1 MIVFRNCAVLLV
13 IGSICSFL
21 YGIFQLHVEV
31 EPNACRMT
39 YMFGQPMFAPVKFSA
54 NKQYPNYGL
63 YYYYEGVRQDPLKT
77 RMTGAPVIFVPGN
90 GGSYKQVRSLASV
103 ALRKAREQY
112 EAGIHLDYYTI
123 DFDEELSAVYGGYM
137 YHQQSFLKHCIRTI
151 LSLYRQPSQIV
162 LIGHS
167 MGGKLAQS
175 VLTDAEISQHINAII
190 SISTPLDQPV
200 LNLDAHLGQFYLD
213 THTQLSRTRTASK
226 PTNNTNVCQSLHQ
239 KQLSEER
246 MARQELSPILDNVLL
261 ISTGGGNR
269 DLLVNAG
276 LTSSQFNDLHAMT
289 SSIPRVSLSCD
300 HLSAVWCLQFM
311 QVINR
316 FLFSIAQ
323 RRNDETVIFS
333 SNKQRNMHSAL
344 AHFVRRR
351 PRQQGLVSLQSKN
364 NWHEERRLV
373 INKFFAKGVKTH
385 YHELIGLQRQ
395 ERYKKLAIEALNVE
409 GDENWLFG
417 CEAHK
422 HNDTESPICDK
433 ATPLTHLIQRL
444 PNVDIERSVAV
455 LDLYNLRKT
464 YQQWTHLLVRLPPGS
479 QRTGYNLDIYDPKER
494 VVDIRIPR
502 WYAYGRRIAI
512 NETLQGTLH
521 YKLRIAELVEPYQGL
536 RVLVEPLQCLQ
547 SNYLITARLCVP
559 WAAGFERYQTLT
571 SLDQKPGLYI
581 NVPTLMPK
589 HYNTSLNPVMLD
601 LYLDPICRY
610 RISYEYSYADALSR
624 IVLQYCGWIPAH
636 LVCVLLIV
644 LRNQLD
650 KFQQRG
656 TFKSLKPYLGYLQ
669 YTSLYL
675 VTGCR
680 LLKKIIMNLKF
691 LPEPEP
697 LDFSINVSIII
708 HCTAIGLSVL
718 IALGC
723 WLALAFYGN
732 VFYRLALR
740 LTRLSTASSNILL
753 SIMTHLPITY
763 GILTIGVALGASS
776 GLGLLL
782 AFIFYFLMISNAYK
796 DYLEDYLWQK
806 AADLVHLASGTAVN
820 QTEEPTNNQETENSD
835 NEQSQNENEGEAED
849 EDGNDTDNDNE
860 VKPEVKQSQAAKKKT
875 DNEDDSCVGLQNFSF
890 HVTLLLMLFIV
901 LLLNGPTTL
910 AWLRSRRHGINLPDP
925 TIFSSITVLAS
936 LSLLLQLR
944 APQKLRGYWM
954 LSIVLY
960 VCAGCVLLY
969 SQAAV
974 YRLNYVIAGAFA
986 LLAGQQSIGCLL
998 EKLLPKYYD

>member
-1 MIVFRNCAVLLV
+1 MILFRNCAVLLV
-13 IGSICSFL
+13 IASICSFI
-21 YGIFQLHVEV
+21 YGIGQLHVEV

-39 YMFGQPMFAPVKFSA
+39 YMFGEPMFARVRFSA

-63 YYYYEGVRQDPLKT
+63 YYYYEGVRQDPLKS

-90 GGSYKQVRSLASV
+90 AGSYKQVRSLASV

-112 EAGIHLDYYTI
+112 DSGIHLDYYTI

-151 LSLYRQPSQIV
+151 LTLYRQPSPIV

-200 LNLDAHLGQFYLD
+200 LNLDAHLGQFYVD

-226 PTNNTNVCQSLHQ
+226 PTNTTNVCQSLHQ

-246 MARQELSPILDNVLL
+246 MASQELTPKLDNVLL

-289 SSIPRVSLSCD
+289 SAIPRVSLSCD

-323 RRNDETVIFS
+323 RRSDDTVIFS
-333 SNKQRNMHSAL
+333 SNKQRNMQSAL
-344 AHFVRRR
+344 THFVRLR
-351 PRQQGLVSLQSKN
+351 PRQQGLVSMQSRS
-364 NWHEERRLV
+364 NWHEERHLV
-373 INKFFAKGVKTH
+373 INKFFANGVRTH
-385 YHELIGLQRQ
+385 YHELIGIQRQ

-422 HNDTESPICDK
+422 HNDTDSLICDK

-444 PNVDIERSVAV
+444 PNADIEARSVAV

-479 QRTGYNLDIYDPKER
+479 RRTGYNLDIYDPKER
-494 VVDIRIPR
+494 IVDIRIPR

-521 YKLRIAELVEPYQGL
+521 YKLRIAEMVEPYQGL
-536 RVLVEPLQCLQ
+536 RVHVEPLQCLQ
-547 SNYLITARLCVP
+547 PKYRITARLCVP

-571 SLDQKPGLYI
+571 SPDQNPGLYV

-589 HYNTSLNPVMLD
+589 HYNTSLNPVILD

-624 IVLQYCGWIPAH
+624 IVLQFYGWLPAH

-656 TFKSLKPYLGYLQ
+656 SFKSLKPYLGYLQ
-669 YTSLYL
+669 YASLYL

-680 LLKKIIMNLKF
+680 LLKKLVMNVKL

-697 LDFSINVSIII
+697 LDYSINVSIII
-708 HCTAIGLSVL
+708 HCTAIGLSIL
-718 IALGC
+718 AALGV
-723 WLALAFYGN
+723 WLALALYGN

-740 LTRLSTASSNILL
+740 LTRLSPSSSNILL

-763 GILTIGVALGASS
+763 GILTIGVALGAIS

-782 AFIFYFLMISNAYK
+782 AFIFYFLMLSNAYK
-796 DYLEDYLWQK
+796 DHLEDYLWQK
-806 AADLVHLASGTAVN
+806 AADLVHLASGTAGNSENAQSLNTDDNAVEN
-820 QTEEPTNNQETENSD
+820 PIENETET
-835 NEQSQNENEGEAED
+835 EVELAATAETSQPAKQKTDKED
-849 EDGNDTDNDNE
+849 E
-860 VKPEVKQSQAAKKKT
+860 
-875 DNEDDSCVGLQNFSF
+875 SCVGLQNFPF
-890 HVTLLLMLFIV
+890 HVTLLLLLLML

-925 TIFSSITVLAS
+925 SLFSNITVLAS

-944 APQKLRGYWM
+944 APQKLRGYWI
-954 LSIVLY
+954 LSLVLY
-960 VCAGCVLLY
+960 FCAGCVLLY
-969 SQAAV
+969 SQAAI
-974 YRLNYVIAGAFA
+974 YRLNYVIAVAFA
-986 LLAGQQSIGCLL
+986 LLAGQQSLGCLL
-998 EKLLPKYYD
+998 EKILPKFLD

>member
-13 IGSICSFL
+13 IGSICSFI
-21 YGIFQLHVEV
+21 YGIGQLHVEV

-39 YMFGQPMFAPVKFSA
+39 YMFGEPMFARVHFAA
-54 NKQYPNYGL
+54 NKQFPNYGL
-63 YYYYEGVRQDPLKT
+63 YYYYESVRRESPLKS

-90 GGSYKQVRSLASV
+90 AGSYKQVRSLASV
-103 ALRKAREQY
+103 ALRKAREHV
-112 EAGIHLDYYTI
+112 ETGVHLDYYTI

-137 YHQQSFLKHCIRTI
+137 YHQQKFLKHCIRSI
-151 LSLYRQPSQIV
+151 LTLYRQPSPIV

-200 LNLDAHLGQFYLD
+200 LNLDAHLGQFYVD

-226 PTNNTNVCQSLHQ
+226 PTNSTNVCQSLHQ

-246 MARQELSPILDNVLL
+246 MASQELSPKLDNVLL

-289 SSIPRVSLSCD
+289 SAIPRVSLSCD

-323 RRNDETVIFS
+323 RRSDDTVIFS
-333 SNKQRNMHSAL
+333 DNKQRNMHSAL
-344 AHFVRRR
+344 SHFVRRR
-351 PRQQGLVSLQSKN
+351 PRQQSLVNLPSRT

-373 INKFFAKGVKTH
+373 INKFFASGLKSQ

-395 ERYKKLAIEALNVE
+395 ERYKKIAIEALNVE
-409 GDENWLFG
+409 SDENWLFG
-417 CEAHK
+417 CEAQR
-422 HNDTESPICDK
+422 HNDNESLTCDK

-444 PNVDIERSVAV
+444 PNAEIEPRSIAV
-455 LDLYNLRKT
+455 LDLHNLRKT
-464 YQQWTHLLVRLPPGS
+464 YQQWSHLLVRLPPGS

-494 VVDIRIPR
+494 IVDIRIPR
-502 WYAYGRRIAI
+502 WYAYGRRTAV

-521 YKLRIAELVEPYQGL
+521 YKLRVAELVEPYQGL
-536 RVLVEPLQCLQ
+536 RVHVEPLQCLQ
-547 SNYLITARLCVP
+547 PNYRITAKLCVP

-571 SLDQKPGLYI
+571 SSDQKPGLYV
-581 NVPTLMPK
+581 NVPTLMPR
-589 HYNTSLNPVMLD
+589 HYNTSLNPVVLD

-624 IVLQYCGWIPAH
+624 IVLQYYGWFPAH

-650 KFQQRG
+650 KFQQIG
-656 TFKSLKPYLGYLQ
+656 SFNSLKPYIGYLQ
-669 YTSLYL
+669 YTSIYL

-680 LLKKIIMNLKF
+680 LLKKLILNLKVF
-691 LPEPEP
+691 PEPEP
-697 LDFSINVSIII
+697 LDYSINVSIII
-708 HCTAIGLSVL
+708 HCTAIGISIVL
-718 IALGC
+718 VLGL
-723 WLALAFYGN
+723 WLALTLYGH

-740 LTRLSTASSNILL
+740 LTRLSTSSSNILL

-763 GILTIGVALGASS
+763 GILTIGVAIGASS

-782 AFIFYFLMISNAYK
+782 AFVFYFLMLSNAYK
-796 DYLEDYLWQK
+796 DYLEDFLWQK
-806 AADLVHLASGTAVN
+806 AADLVKLTTTSTQEQQSEEQTTAN
-820 QTEEPTNNQETENSD
+820 TEQPLFELDEPDTEADS
-835 NEQSQNENEGEAED
+835 EAEALQEAQPAAEEKSD
-849 EDGNDTDNDNE
+849 E
-860 VKPEVKQSQAAKKKT
+860 KAA
-875 DNEDDSCVGLQNFSF
+875 EFCVGLQNFPF
-890 HVTLLLMLFIV
+890 HVTLLLMLFML

-925 TIFSSITVLAS
+925 SLVTNVIVLAS

-944 APQKLRGYWM
+944 APQKLRGYWI
-954 LSIVLY
+954 LSLVLY
-960 VCAGCVLLY
+960 FCAGCVLLY

-986 LLAGQQSIGCLL
+986 LLAGQQSLGCLL
-998 EKLLPKYYD
+998 EKLLPKYFD